1 MVTEEWKPV
10 MGYQGKYMVSNYGR
24 IKSVARDVNNHT
36 GIIHKPER
44 ILSCRKDTKGY
55 MRVYLDDNKKTKFV
69 PIHRLVALAFIP
81 NEFDKPQVNHID
93 GVKTNNMVSN
103 LEWCTN
109 QENQIHAVKM
119 GLNDHSKYSS
129 GRPKKTV
136 LQIDIKTNEVIN
148 EYPSIVEAAKA
159 IGCKNPSNIGGC
171 CRGRYGRK
179 TIGGYKW
186 KYKESEVMPNVR
198 TV

>member
-1 MVTEEWKPV
+1 MVTEEWKPI
-10 MGYQGKYMVSNYGR
+10 MGYQNKYMVSNYGR

-81 NEFDKPQVNHID
+81 NEFNKPQVNHID

-109 QENQIHAVKM
+109 QENQTHAVKM
-119 GLNDHSKYSS
+119 GLNDHSRYSS
-129 GRPKKTV
+129 GRPKKPV

>member
-1 MVTEEWKPV
+1 MDEIWKPIE
-10 MGYQGKYMVSNYGR
+10 GYQGKYMVSNLGR
-24 IKSVARDVNNHT
+24 VKSTARDVSNHVA
-36 GIIHKPER
+36 IVHKPER
-44 ILSCRKDTKGY
+44 ILSCKKDAKGY
-55 MRVYLDDNKKTKFV
+55 MRVFLDDNKKTKFV

-81 NEFDKPQVNHID
+81 NEFNKPQVNHID
-93 GVKTNNMVSN
+93 GVKTNNNVNN

-109 QENQIHAVKM
+109 QENQIHAIKM
-119 GLNDHSKYSS
+119 GLNDHSKYES
-129 GRPKKTV
+129 GRPRRPV
-136 LQIDIKTNEVIN
+136 LQIDIKTGETIN

-171 CRGRYGRK
+171 CSGRYGRK